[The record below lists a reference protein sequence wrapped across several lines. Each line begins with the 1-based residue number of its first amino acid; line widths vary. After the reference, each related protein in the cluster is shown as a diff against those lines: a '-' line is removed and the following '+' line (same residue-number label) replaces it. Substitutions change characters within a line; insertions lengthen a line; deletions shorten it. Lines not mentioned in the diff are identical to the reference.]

1 MLTLAGSGSSSATFS
16 FCQRMSHWIGNKCTY
31 RFRKK
36 EKKETLK
43 ILAANLNCVMPLAHH
58 HWFSPKSG
66 IYRSKHAPVDL
77 PTDPFLDAVSFIFSR
92 RHTGVSA
99 LVDSSSGCSISYSK
113 LLPLVKSVASGLHKM
128 GVSQGEVVLIL
139 LPNSIYYPVVFL
151 GVLYLGAVA
160 TPLNPLSS
168 AYEIHRQVAECGVS
182 VAFTVPENFK
192 KLEPLGISVIAV
204 PENEKGLRHGC
215 FSCFCDLISCD
226 FDLPQRPVIK
236 QDDAAGILYSSG
248 TTGVSK
254 GVVLSH
260 KNLIA
265 MVELFVRF
273 EASQYER
280 SCLGNV
286 YLAVLPMFHVYGL
299 SLFALGLLSLGS
311 TVVVMR
317 KFDIDEVVRVI
328 DEYKVTHFPV
338 VPPML
343 TALIM
348 RANGVNSSKLQSLIQ
363 VSSGAAPLSLG
374 VVNDF
379 LRTYPNV
386 DFIQG
391 YGMTESTAVGSRGFN
406 TGKFR
411 NYSSIGLLAP
421 NMEAKVVDW
430 NTGAFLPPGS
440 SGDLWLRGPSIMKG
454 YLNNEEATMST
465 IDKEG
470 WLHTGDVVYFDHD
483 GYMYISHRLKDIIK
497 YKGFQIAP
505 ADLEAVLVLHPEIV
519 DVAVAGAMD
528 EETGEMPVAF
538 VVRKVGSVLSPK
550 NVMDYVAEQ
559 VAPYKKI
566 RKVFFTDKIP
576 RSATGKI
583 LRKQLEN
590 YLISKL

>member
-1 MLTLAGSGSSSATFS
+1 MAT
-16 FCQRMSHWIGNKCTY
+16 N
-31 RFRKK
+31 
-36 EKKETLK
+36 
-43 ILAANLNCVMPLAHH
+43 ANCEMPLTHH
-58 HWFSPKSG
+58 PHWFSPKSG
-66 IYRSKHAPVDL
+66 IYHSKHAPVDL
-77 PTDPFLDAVSFIFSR
+77 PNDPFLDLVSFIFSH
-92 RHTGVSA
+92 RHNGVSA
-99 LVDSSSGCSISYSK
+99 LVDSSSGCSISYPK
-113 LLPLVKSVASGLHKM
+113 LLPLVKSVASGLHRM
-128 GVSQGEVVLIL
+128 GVSQGDVVLLL
-139 LPNSIYYPVVFL
+139 LPNSIYYPIVFL
-151 GVLYLGAVA
+151 AVLYIGAIV

-168 AYEIHRQVAECGVS
+168 VYEIRRQVSECGVS
-182 VAFTVPENFK
+182 LAFTVPENEK

-204 PENEKGLRHGC
+204 PENEKGLKDGC

-226 FDLPQRPVIK
+226 FDLPKRPVIK
-236 QDDAAGILYSSG
+236 QDDTAGILYSSG

-260 KNLIA
+260 KNLVA

-273 EASQYER
+273 EASQYEG
-280 SCLGNV
+280 SCLRNV

-299 SLFALGLLSLGS
+299 SLFAVGLLSLGS

-343 TALIM
+343 TALIK
-348 RANGVNSSKLQSLIQ
+348 RAKGVNGGEFQSLVQ
-363 VSSGAAPLSLG
+363 VSSGAAPLSMG
-374 VVNDF
+374 VINEF
-379 LRTYPNV
+379 IRAFPNV

-391 YGMTESTAVGSRGFN
+391 YGMTESTAVGTRGFN
-406 TGKFR
+406 TEKFR

-440 SGDLWLRGPSIMKG
+440 SGELRLRGPSIMTG
-454 YLNNEEATMST
+454 YLNNEEVTMST
-465 IDKEG
+465 IDKDG

-483 GYMYISHRLKDIIK
+483 GYLHISDRLKDIIK

-505 ADLEAVLVLHPEIV
+505 ADLEAVLILHPEIV
-519 DVAVAGAMD
+519 DVAVTRAMD
-528 EETGEMPVAF
+528 EETGEIPVAF

-550 NVMDYVAEQ
+550 HIMDFVAEQ
-559 VAPYKKI
+559 VAPYKKV

-583 LRKQLEN
+583 LRKQLRN
-590 YLISKL
+590 YLTSNL